1 MIEVTDNGQGIAPEF
16 LPRVFDRFRQQDGS
30 STRSRGGLGL
40 GLSIV
45 RHLVELHGGS
55 IKAES
60 EGVGKGAKFTVVLPL
75 DAEMLGRPV
84 DSIVRVPKAAP
95 LDRPREVEG
104 LRVLVLDDEVD
115 ARELLRALLEGCKVE
130 VTTAA
135 SVAEAMDVLAANPID
150 VVLSDIA
157 MPEEDGLS
165 FIRRVRALP
174 REESGRVPA
183 VALTAY
189 ARLEDRTRALRAG
202 FNAHVAKPVDLN
214 ELLAVLTSLMAK

>member
-1 MIEVTDNGQGIAPEF
+1 
-16 LPRVFDRFRQQDGS
+16 
-30 STRSRGGLGL
+30 
-40 GLSIV
+40 V
-45 RHLVELHGGS
+45 R
-55 IKAES
+55 
-60 EGVGKGAKFTVVLPL
+60 T
-75 DAEMLGRPV
+75 
-84 DSIVRVPKAAP
+84 PKAAP
-95 LDRPREVEG
+95 IDRPREVEG
-104 LRVLVLDDEVD
+104 MRVLVLDDEAD

-135 SVAEAMDVLAANPID
+135 SVAEAMTVVTRGAID

-165 FIRRVRALP
+165 FIRRVRALT
-174 REESGRVPA
+174 REEGGRVPA

-214 ELLAVLTSLMAK
+214 ELLAVLTSLATK